1 LLVIGAAPALAKGT
15 TSIEPADKAVT
26 AIAAKPKALVLWAQ
40 NKARCRHK
48 VKTPLQ
54 EGKGELDALPLQ
66 GERMVKA
73 MLLQGK
79 ANHEV
84 ETSLRRA
91 QVRNAPMHCHQ
102 RASVKAAQ
110 HHKAQPN
117 AKSRYCHKKES
128 TKAMSYHMRCCH
140 KSASDTQTRANT
152 NPFSCKERQCLEIR
166 A

>member
-1 LLVIGAAPALAKGT
+1 MLVIGAAPALAEGT
-15 TSIEPADKAVT
+15 TSVKPANKAMT
-26 AIAAKPKALVLWAQ
+26 AIAAKPKALVPWAQ
-40 NKARCRHK
+40 NKARYRHK

-66 GERMVKA
+66 GEHMVKA

-84 ETSLRRA
+84 ETSSRRA

-110 HHKAQPN
+110 HRKAQPN
-117 AKSRYCHKKES
+117 VKSRYCHKKES
-128 TKAMSYHMRCCH
+128 TKAMSHHMRCCH
-140 KSASDTQTRANT
+140 ESVSDTQTRANT
-152 NPFSCKERQCLEIR
+152 NPFGCKERWCLEMR
-166 A
+166 V